1 MSKIQLIEDRIARD
15 ADLLAKLDE
24 RRVVLVDRIQA
35 AEGEL
40 ITARLLDT
48 VGVGSRIKFNV
59 GRGETR
65 REVEGV
71 VIARAEGGEDR
82 RLKVQ
87 FGEGFDIE
95 VAVIQPAHITQVF
108 VEDGAETTEA
118 TQGEEQV

>member
-1 MSKIQLIEDRIARD
+1 MSKIQLIEDRISRD
-15 ADLLAKLDE
+15 TDLLAKLDE
-24 RRVVLVDRIQA
+24 RRAVLIERILA
-35 AEGEL
+35 AEEEL

-48 VGVGSRIKFNV
+48 VGVGTRIKFYV

-82 RLKVQ
+82 RLKAQ
-87 FGEGFDIE
+87 FGEGFDTE

-108 VEDGAETTEA
+108 VEDAGAN
-118 TQGEEQV
+118 QEENV